1 MLIGQVAI
9 KWQGWLVYTLNLS
22 STSKDKLQI
31 QSDYAESQISME
43 KSREKYE
50 QYNFL
55 KNTSWKRGIAIMTLS
70 VGSHNPDSD
79 SLDNMIGKIH

>member
-1 MLIGQVAI
+1 
-9 KWQGWLVYTLNLS
+9 
-22 STSKDKLQI
+22 
-31 QSDYAESQISME
+31 ME